1 MLKPPPAIPG
11 MKHRGESFDQ
21 MIDSTGSRNSK
32 SAANAEKKAKETH
45 DRILKGVAQ
54 RHLGIDN
61 IHDTDTQ
68 DAPHTKSGL
77 ALHAALRAAFDA
89 ERMAKA

>member
-11 MKHRGESFDQ
+11 RK
-21 MIDSTGSRNSK
+21 TK
-32 SAANAEKKAKETH
+32 SGFEVFEGKRPQETPAEKKTKQSH
-45 DRILKGVAQ
+45 DRILSGIAQ
-54 RHLGIDN
+54 RHLAIDD

-68 DAPHTKSGL
+68 DAPHTKSGF

-89 ERMAKA
+89 GRMVRA

>member
-11 MKHRGESFDQ
+11 RGARAE
-21 MIDSTGSRNSK
+21 
-32 SAANAEKKAKETH
+32 ANAEKKTKETH

-54 RHLGIDN
+54 RHLAIDD

-89 ERMAKA
+89 GRMAKA